1 MLTHIYSVLFIYYI
15 LSDDELYTDIN
26 LLYTERYWNYANI
39 LALIIFYPL
48 ILATVDGYCLQ

>member
-26 LLYTERYWNYANI
+26 LLYTERS
-39 LALIIFYPL
+39 
-48 ILATVDGYCLQ
+48 